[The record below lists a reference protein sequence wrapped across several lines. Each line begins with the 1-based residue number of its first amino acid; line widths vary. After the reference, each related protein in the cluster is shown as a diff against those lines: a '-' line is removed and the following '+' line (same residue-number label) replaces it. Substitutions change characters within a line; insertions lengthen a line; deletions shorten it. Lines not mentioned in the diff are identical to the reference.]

1 MRAVCI
7 SESYCQYKTDT
18 GYCGYT
24 GMGCAQSL
32 VRSVKYD
39 PKVSLVHQVEL
50 TDDCIDKIA
59 EAVAKKL
66 RYGAKYCPGC
76 GATLDGVVDG
86 QSGK

>member
-7 SESYCQYKTDT
+7 SESYCQYKTDS

-24 GMGCAQSL
+24 GSDCAKSL

-50 TDDCIDKIA
+50 TDDCINQIA
-59 EAVAKKL
+59 EAVVKKL
-66 RYGAKYCPGC
+66 RCGAKE
-76 GATLDGVVDG
+76 
-86 QSGK
+86 

>member
-32 VRSVKYD
+32 VRSVKYS
-39 PKVSLVHQVEL
+39 PNSNAFLVQQVEL

-59 EAVAKKL
+59 EVVVKKL
-66 RYGAKYCPGC
+66 RYGDKE
-76 GATLDGVVDG
+76 
-86 QSGK
+86 

>member
-1 MRAVCI
+1 MRAICI

-50 TDDCIDKIA
+50 TDECIDKIA
-59 EAVAKKL
+59 EAVVL
-66 RYGAKYCPGC
+66 RMRARMDEV
-76 GATLDGVVDG
+76 TE
-86 QSGK
+86 